1 MPAGAAGLLARR
13 CVRVIS
19 YCYQTDWFGTVPVDQ
34 LSATFAALA
43 DPTRRAI
50 LARLVEGEATVTELA
65 EPFPISGQAVGKHL
79 RVLERAGLIERRRT
93 AQLRPSRLRA
103 VAMKDAAEWLDG
115 YREFWEAGFDRM
127 DERLRADD

>member
-1 MPAGAAGLLARR
+1 VVA
-13 CVRVIS
+13 
-19 YCYQTDWFGTVPVDQ
+19 YCYQTNWFGTVPVDQ

-50 LARLVEGEATVTELA
+50 RARLVEGEATVNELA
-65 EPFPISGQAVGKHL
+65 APFPMSAQAVGKHL

-103 VAMKDAAEWLDG
+103 LALKDAAEWLDT
-115 YREFWEAGFDRM
+115 YRDFWEAGFDRM
-127 DERLRADD
+127 DQRLGADG